1 MRVMIDT
8 NIIISAILFPN
19 GKASAAFLKAV
30 ASPYIPLISDCVV
43 DELIQKFEEKF
54 PDNKEDLELFI
65 VKILPVFEYIK
76 TPEKE
81 IKEENKIRD
90 KNDRMILRAAIVGK
104 SDLFLTGDKDFLDS
118 SVEEVKIISAADFLA
133 M

>member
-30 ASPYIPLISDCVV
+30 APPYIPLISDCVV

-65 VKILPVFEYIK
+65 VKILPVFEFIK

-90 KNDRMILRAAIVGK
+90 KNDRMILRAAIAGK